1 LKVTKEIIK
10 KLEHMFGKVKTTNDW
25 CRTNN
30 VEPFYDCKNEFYLI
44 TQLFDK
50 EKSILIKSGIVVYMI
65 PIELAEKALVL
76 GRFP

>member
-10 KLEHMFGKVKTTNDW
+10 KLEDLFGKVKPTNNW

-30 VEPFYDCKNEFYLI
+30 IESFGIDQYYLI
-44 TQLFDK
+44 MQLFDK

-65 PIELAEKALVL
+65 PMDFAEKALVL
-76 GRFP
+76 GEFP